1 MQGMVFMCVYEKV
14 RAYIDGHGLQQDV
27 KAKMY
32 LVIIEAEAKDANGEV
47 VERVKYGVSVVDPEK
62 SGAYSPMSQAQNCT
76 GMENEEIKELL
87 NSATASFH

>member
-1 MQGMVFMCVYEKV
+1 MCVYEKV